1 MSRRRDS
8 VAEGPAIAGMG
19 GVWGFAVLRLRLF
32 GLWRG
37 GIGDGGVAIVVDF
50 ERVVHEVAD
59 AVLLRLGLDIVA
71 FA

>member
-1 MSRRRDS
+1 
-8 VAEGPAIAGMG
+8 MG